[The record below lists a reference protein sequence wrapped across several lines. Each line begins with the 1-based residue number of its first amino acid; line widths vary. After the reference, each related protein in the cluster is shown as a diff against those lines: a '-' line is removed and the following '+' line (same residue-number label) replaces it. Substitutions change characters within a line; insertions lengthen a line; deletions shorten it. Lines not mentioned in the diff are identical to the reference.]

1 MRRNAGSVWLWLV
14 LLIGAAAAAGFWLLP
29 RFTGSEADK
38 KKPGEKTGGKSTPVV
53 VAKAVTGD
61 MNLYFTG
68 LGTVT
73 ALNTVTIRSR
83 VDGELMRVAFTEG
96 QQVKEG
102 DLLAE
107 IDPRP
112 FKAQLDQAEGTL
124 ARDQAL
130 LKNAKIDLERDQLA
144 KDAISAQQ
152 LATQAALVAQYEG
165 VVRSDQA
172 QADMARLQLTYCRI
186 TSPLTGRIG
195 LRLVDQGNII
205 HANDA
210 GGLAVVTQLQPIS
223 VVFSLPSANLPAILQ
238 KTSAGKTLVVEAYDQ
253 GLQKRLASGTLLAV
267 DSQIDPGTGTIK
279 IKATFPNP
287 DGGLYPN
294 QFVNARLLIDERKG
308 VVLIPTAAIQRGT
321 QSATYVYVVKDTP
334 TKEDPT
340 KLEKTVAYQQVVTG
354 QTEGDVTIVESGV
367 QDGDIV
373 VTDGVDKLVDG
384 AKVKPPEDHP
394 KSPEDHKSKSKVK
407 S

>member
-1 MRRNAGSVWLWLV
+1 MRRNSGSVWLWLV
-14 LLIGAAAAAGFWLLP
+14 LLIGAVAAAGVWLAP
-29 RFTGSEADK
+29 RFAGTEGEK
-38 KKPGEKTGGKSTPVV
+38 KKPGEEAGGRSTPVV
-53 VAKAVTGD
+53 AAKATTGG

-130 LKNAKIDLERDQLA
+130 LKNARIDLERDQLA

-172 QADMARLQLTYCRI
+172 QADMARLQLIYCRI

-205 HANDA
+205 HASDA

-223 VVFSLPSANLPAILQ
+223 VIFSLPSANLPAILQ
-238 KTSAGKTLVVEAYDQ
+238 KTSAGKTLTVEAYDQ
-253 GLQKRLASGTLLAV
+253 GLQTRLASGTLLAV
-267 DSQIDPGTGTIK
+267 DSQIDPGTGTIR
-279 IKATFPNP
+279 IKAVFPNTN
-287 DGGLYPN
+287 GALYPN
-294 QFVNARLLIDERKG
+294 QFVNARLLIDERKD
-308 VVLIPTAAIQRGT
+308 VVLIPTAAIQRGV
-321 QSATYVYVVKDTP
+321 QSATYVYVVHETP
-334 TKEDPT
+334 SKADPA
-340 KLEKTVAYQQVVTG
+340 KKEKTVAIQNIVTG
-354 QTEGDVTIVESGV
+354 QTEGDVTIVESGLK
-367 QDGDIV
+367 DGDVV
-373 VTDGVDKLVDG
+373 VTDGVDKLVPG
-384 AKVKPPEDHP
+384 ARVSIPDARKSTKVKP
-394 KSPEDHKSKSKVK
+394 
-407 S
+407 

>member
-1 MRRNAGSVWLWLV
+1 V
-14 LLIGAAAAAGFWLLP
+14 
-29 RFTGSEADK
+29 T
-38 KKPGEKTGGKSTPVV
+38 
-53 VAKAVTGD
+53 AKAATGD

-83 VDGELMRVAFTEG
+83 VDGELVRVAFTEG

-112 FKAQLDQAEGTL
+112 FKAQLDQAEGTF

-238 KTSAGKTLVVEAYDQ
+238 KTSAGKTLTVEAYDQ

-279 IKATFPNP
+279 IKATFPNN

-294 QFVNARLLIDERKG
+294 QFVNARLLIDERKD
-308 VVLIPTAAIQRGT
+308 VVLIPTAAIQRGA
-321 QSATYVYVVKDTP
+321 QSATYVYVVQETP
-334 TKEDPT
+334 SKADPA
-340 KLEKTVAYQQVVTG
+340 KLEKTVAKVDIVTG

-367 QDGDIV
+367 KEGDIV
-373 VTDGVDKLVDG
+373 VTDGVDKLVPG
-384 AKVKPPEDHP
+384 AKVSVPEDRG
-394 KSPEDHKSKSKVK
+394 SKAKPKVK